1 MAKINLDE
9 LNEDQLK
16 QLRVDLSIQL
26 ATTQVA
32 AANMITVIA
41 NVDNIIQQMQLNKTG
56 YSLSGSIENK
66 LTPLNLPK
74 LKKMEL
80 PIKQ

>member
-16 QLRVDLSIQL
+16 QLRLDLSIQL

-32 AANMITVIA
+32 SANMITVIA

-56 YSLSGSIENK
+56 YSLAGSIENK

-74 LKKMEL
+74 LKKM
-80 PIKQ
+80 

>member
-16 QLRVDLSIQL
+16 QLRLDLSIQL

-56 YSLSGSIENK
+56 YSLSGSSKINS
-66 LTPLNLPK
+66 LLSTCLN
-74 LKKMEL
+74 
-80 PIKQ
+80 

>member
-56 YSLSGSIENK
+56 YSLSGSSKINS
-66 LTPLNLPK
+66 LLSTCLN
-74 LKKMEL
+74 
-80 PIKQ
+80 